1 MLGTWFWSL
10 LACEL
15 VGVEGE
21 FDIRHSYNEIQY
33 LTKLDTIFT
42 ICMKHELNGKKMK
55 EKK

>member
-1 MLGTWFWSL
+1 MECLGHGFWPL

-42 ICMKHELNGKKMK
+42 VCMKHELA